1 MQWKVG
7 FDCATKTFAFSIG
20 YIDVERYKLMQVNL
34 RKQVEAAVELNKR
47 AANNDADALHN
58 IATIVDDLEQK
69 TRFIVIADGGFIDLF
84 PNRKDSSIGTVERI
98 KAVVAYTN
106 SRIRPA
112 IEKIVGNEPCE
123 IIIEFQM
130 GPNARARAVLAAL
143 VAVFAD
149 LPVKIVS
156 PTVKNKV
163 YVDNAGRYSNFIE
176 SRSTTYAAN
185 KAHAKYNFSQLEKI
199 FNSGIANTSAS
210 ERGHIADS
218 FMQIIGSEIFPAS
231 LKKEMF

>member
-20 YIDVERYKLMQVNL
+20 YVDFERYKTAQAGLREQVG
-34 RKQVEAAVELNKR
+34 AAVELHKR
-47 AANNDADALHN
+47 AAKNDAEAAKN
-58 IATIVDDLEQK
+58 IEAIINDLEKQ
-69 TRFIVIADGGFIDLF
+69 TRFIVIADGGFVDLF

-98 KAVVAYTN
+98 KAVVAYTAA
-106 SRIRPA
+106 RIRPA
-112 IEKIVGNEPCE
+112 IERIVGDEPCE

-130 GPNARARAVLAAL
+130 GPNSRARAVLAAL
-143 VAVFAD
+143 VAIFAD

-156 PTVKNKV
+156 PTLKNKIH
-163 YVDNAGRYSNFIE
+163 VDDAGRYSKFIE

-185 KAHAKYNFSQLEKI
+185 KAHAKYNFSRLEKI
-199 FNSGIANTSAS
+199 FGTGIENTSAA

-218 FMQIIGSEIFPAS
+218 FMQIVGSELYPNLSNSRSF
-231 LKKEMF
+231 